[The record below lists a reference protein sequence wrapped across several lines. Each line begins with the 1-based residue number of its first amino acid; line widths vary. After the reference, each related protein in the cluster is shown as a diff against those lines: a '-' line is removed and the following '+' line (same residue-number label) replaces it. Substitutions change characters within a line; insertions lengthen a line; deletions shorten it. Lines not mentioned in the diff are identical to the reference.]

1 MEGDSMYSNGI
12 SIDPAI
18 MMGKPCIAG
27 TRITVELILEKLAVG
42 QTFERILNSHPR
54 LTHESLQAALDFAA
68 ETLRSEDTIYP
79 LRKHFAI
86 KGRPFIIG
94 TNIPVDLVLKKLAD
108 AGNYKQVL
116 NEYKNLTHRDIQSA
130 LSIAL
135 KSFTYKYKPKAL
147 EILSE
152 VSC

>member
-1 MEGDSMYSNGI
+1 MYSNDI
-12 SIDPAI
+12 SIDPNI

-27 TRITVELILEKLAVG
+27 TRITVELILEELAAG
-42 QTFERILNSHPR
+42 QTFERILNSHKR
-54 LTHESLQAALDFAA
+54 LTCESIQSALAFAA

-86 KGRPFIIG
+86 KGRPFIVG
-94 TNIPVDLVLKKLAD
+94 TDIPVDSILEKLAD
-108 AGNYKQVL
+108 TGNFKQVL
-116 NEYKNLTHRDIQSA
+116 DEYKNLTRSDVLSA

-135 KSFTYKYKPKAL
+135 KVFTHRYKPKAL